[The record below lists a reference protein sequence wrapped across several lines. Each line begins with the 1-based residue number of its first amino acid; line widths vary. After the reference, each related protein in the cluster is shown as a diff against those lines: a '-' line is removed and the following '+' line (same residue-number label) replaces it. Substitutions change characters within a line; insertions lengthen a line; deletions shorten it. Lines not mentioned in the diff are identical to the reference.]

1 MEKKQ
6 DALQILK
13 KLLSYLLVAALASGC
28 TWFMADRLPNS
39 KLERLENVI
48 EKRFIGEAEQTA
60 IEDAAA
66 DAMVEALGDRWSYYI
81 TAEDYAAHLNRQN
94 NEYVGIGITIQKRQ
108 DGKGYDIVFV
118 EPDGPAAEAG
128 VRAGDIAT
136 HADGTPLGG
145 LTVTEVQGLIVG
157 EKNTQVLLTLQRGEE
172 TLDVSVTRRMI
183 HSRIAEGTLLEDKIG
198 LVTIKNFYSHSAE
211 ETIGE
216 IEKLTEQGAQMLIF
230 DVRGNPGGYVHEM
243 VKLLDYLLPE
253 GPLFRSVSYTGKETV
268 EQSDAACLEL
278 PMAVL
283 INGNTY
289 SAAEFFA
296 AALSEYDW
304 AVTVGEQTCGKGYYQ
319 TTIELGDGS
328 AVGLSTGKYTTPNG
342 VNLAETGGLTPD
354 IPTAPADGTVTAET
368 DPQIRAAVQAL
379 TAEKFENRA

>member
-1 MEKKQ
+1 MEEFKQIMKKS
-6 DALQILK
+6 I
-13 KLLSYLLVAALASGC
+13 SYVLVAALASGC
-28 TWFMADRLPNS
+28 TWFLADRLPNS
-39 KLERLENVI
+39 KLERLADVI
-48 EKRFIGEAEQTA
+48 DRRFIAEADQTA

-81 TAEDYAAHLNRQN
+81 SADAYAAHLERQN
-94 NEYVGIGITIQKRQ
+94 NEFVGVGITIQSRQ
-108 DGKGYDIVFV
+108 DRKGFDIIAV

-128 VRAGDIAT
+128 ICAGDILTQAE
-136 HADGTPLGG
+136 GTPLGE
-145 LTVTEVQGLIVG
+145 LTIAEVKGLIMG
-157 EKNTQVLLTLQRGEE
+157 EKNTQVMLTLLRGQQTME
-172 TLDVSVTRRMI
+172 VSVTRRVI
-183 HSRIAEGTLLEDKIG
+183 RSRTAEGQMLDGNIG

-216 IEKLTEQGAQMLIF
+216 VEKLTEQGAKMLIF
-230 DVRGNPGGYVHEM
+230 DVRNNPGGYVHEM

-328 AVGLSTGKYTTPNG
+328 AVALSTGKYSTPNG
-342 VNLAETGGLTPD
+342 VNLAETGGLMPD
-354 IPTAPADGTVTAET
+354 IPVEPAEGAVTAQT
-368 DPQIRAAVQAL
+368 DPQIQAAAKAL
-379 TAEKFENRA
+379 RE

>member
-1 MEKKQ
+1 MEEFKQIMKKS
-6 DALQILK
+6 I
-13 KLLSYLLVAALASGC
+13 SYVLVAALASGC
-28 TWFMADRLPNS
+28 TWFLADRLPNS
-39 KLERLENVI
+39 KLERLADVI
-48 EKRFIGEAEQTA
+48 DRRFIAEADQTA

-81 TAEDYAAHLNRQN
+81 SADAYAAHLERQN
-94 NEYVGIGITIQKRQ
+94 NEFVGVGITIQSRQ
-108 DGKGYDIVFV
+108 DRKGFDIIAV

-128 VRAGDIAT
+128 ICAGDILT
-136 HADGTPLGG
+136 QADGTPLGE
-145 LTVTEVQGLIVG
+145 LTITEVKGLIMG
-157 EKNTQVLLTLQRGEE
+157 EKNTQVRLTLLRGQQTME
-172 TLDVSVTRRMI
+172 VSVTRRVI
-183 HSRIAEGTLLEDKIG
+183 RSRTAEGQMLDGNIG

-211 ETIGE
+211 ETIRE
-216 IEKLTEQGAQMLIF
+216 VEKLTEQGAKMLIF
-230 DVRGNPGGYVHEM
+230 DVRNNPGGYVHEM

-328 AVGLSTGKYTTPNG
+328 AVALSTGKYSTPNG

-354 IPTAPADGTVTAET
+354 IPVEPAERAVTAQT
-368 DPQIRAAVQAL
+368 DPQVQAAAKAL
-379 TAEKFENRA
+379 RE